1 MKNRKKIE
9 VCILGIIMITAIL
22 IMIINPN
29 KIQKVAEEKPNNQE
43 DNKVT
48 YEEVIDQE
56 TLNKQEE
63 IDYSTHIGGT
73 ICKIDNQIIFYE
85 KENKTIYYNINNL
98 STPIITLQEN
108 IEQIYFDGQYIYTFP
123 NYHEAKGI
131 YKIDLQGNIQKIYED
146 YVSQIYLT
154 ENKIYFV
161 EQIGFDEFNK
171 NPQGT
176 ICVMDK
182 NGENVVELAKEVKN
196 HFFIN
201 NGKIYYTTQDRKLC
215 VMNENGEDNETLVQ
229 GRKFVI
235 GVSDK
240 YLLYVDYA
248 DKEAK
253 HILNLET
260 KEDAVI
266 GYGGT
271 NGEYQ
276 GKNYLMCQRLQDDG
290 ALEPQFTIFE
300 VKNDGTIKE
309 ISEVSDIEAKLKY
322 VKDDKIYLDD
332 EEYADYYFLGG
343 FRYKIDSS
351 ILEKIEI

>member
-1 MKNRKKIE
+1 
-9 VCILGIIMITAIL
+9 
-22 IMIINPN
+22 
-29 KIQKVAEEKPNNQE
+29 
-43 DNKVT
+43 
-48 YEEVIDQE
+48 
-56 TLNKQEE
+56 
-63 IDYSTHIGGT
+63 
-73 ICKIDNQIIFYE
+73 
-85 KENKTIYYNINNL
+85 
-98 STPIITLQEN
+98 
-108 IEQIYFDGQYIYTFP
+108 
-123 NYHEAKGI
+123 
-131 YKIDLQGNIQKIYED
+131 
-146 YVSQIYLT
+146 
-154 ENKIYFV
+154 
-161 EQIGFDEFNK
+161 
-171 NPQGT
+171 
-176 ICVMDK
+176 
-182 NGENVVELAKEVKN
+182 
-196 HFFIN
+196 
-201 NGKIYYTTQDRKLC
+201 
-215 VMNENGEDNETLVQ
+215 MNENGEDNETLVQ

-322 VKDDKIYLDD
+322 IKDDKIYLDD